1 VNSLQIID
9 EFDVTD
15 RTKLR
20 LQVGEYRDQE
30 RIDLRQ
36 YIKVDNEY
44 IPTKKGVNF
53 SSEWLE
59 KFFLMVDKLKDI

>member
-1 VNSLQIID
+1 MKLLD

-15 RTKLR
+15 RMKLR

-36 YIKVDNEY
+36 YIKVDNEF
-44 IPTKKGVNF
+44 IPTKKGINF

-59 KFFLMVDKLKDI
+59 KFFLMIEKLKDV

>member
-1 VNSLQIID
+1 MKVLD

-44 IPTKKGVNF
+44 IPTKKGINF
-53 SSEWLE
+53 SSEFID
-59 KFFLMVDKLKDI
+59 KFLLMVEKLKDV

>member
-1 VNSLQIID
+1 MKLLD

-15 RTKLR
+15 RMKLR

-36 YIKVDNEY
+36 YIKVDNEF
-44 IPTKKGVNF
+44 IPTKKGINF
-53 SSEWLE
+53 NVEWLD
-59 KFFLMVDKLKDI
+59 KFFLMVDKLRDI

>member
-1 VNSLQIID
+1 MKVLN
-9 EFDVTD
+9 EFDITD

-30 RIDLRQ
+30 RIDIRQ
-36 YIKVDNEY
+36 YIKVDNEF
-44 IPTKKGVNF
+44 IPTKKGINF

-59 KFFLMVDKLKDI
+59 KFFTMIDKLRDI

>member
-1 VNSLQIID
+1 MKLID
-9 EFDVTD
+9 EFDVSD

-30 RIDLRQ
+30 RIDIRQ
-36 YIKVDNEY
+36 YVKVDNEF

-53 SSEWLE
+53 SSEWIDRFVEMIE
-59 KFFLMVDKLKDI
+59 KLREV